1 MHLATRVKPER
12 RPHWA
17 HTATQSLRPP
27 GTPTGHPQPVPVAL
41 LPRAPPPREAPE
53 VPPSRGSGLPSAA
66 GAAFPDGGGAAGREN
81 QPAAGRRG
89 KAGGGAGRE
98 GGAAWERPPPPPA
111 FERATQGAGRD
122 SKANGCP
129 PATFPRP
136 GRWGFPPPAQGRGNG
151 VWAPVQPADL
161 RLGEGADGPPARPGL
176 PGTWGHRSLG
186 AEPALM
192 PLGPLTHSHQAHP
205 GAGTPSLGAFQSRE
219 RAPKSR
225 RAAVLP
231 RPGRRP
237 GGLPGKSDISQ
248 AWGGWEHGK
257 WLVCAG
263 RWRCQGHGLRAGPG
277 VSWPFPLPSLP
288 RATESG

>member
-1 MHLATRVKPER
+1 MRTSR
-12 RPHWA
+12 RPGGVGKREEGRA
-17 HTATQSLRPP
+17 GRAGRPGNGP
-27 GTPTGHPQPVPVAL
+27 RPRRPLKGPL
-41 LPRAPPPREAPE
+41 RAPAEIQKPTAARL
-53 VPPSRGSGLPSAA
+53 PPSRAQAA
-66 GAAFPDGGGAAGREN
+66 GG
-81 QPAAGRRG
+81 
-89 KAGGGAGRE
+89 
-98 GGAAWERPPPPPA
+98 
-111 FERATQGAGRD
+111 
-122 SKANGCP
+122 S
-129 PATFPRP
+129 
-136 GRWGFPPPAQGRGNG
+136 PPPAQGRGNG

-205 GAGTPSLGAFQSRE
+205 GAGTPFLGAFQSRE